1 MSKCRFCLYRRGFN
15 RQPRIMTN
23 ELVSP
28 NMWQSKPWWC
38 QPWTIILTGVIIIT
52 SSWLIFHTLW
62 LTVPVA
68 ALIILWWTYFL
79 IIVPRLLM
87 EMRAEAQ
94 RDISKR

>member
-1 MSKCRFCLYRRGFN
+1 
-15 RQPRIMTN
+15 MTE

-38 QPWTIILTGVIIIT
+38 QPWTIILTGTIIIGG
-52 SSWLIFHTLW
+52 SWLIFHTLW

-68 ALIILWWTYFL
+68 ALIVLWWTYFL

-87 EMRAEAQ
+87 EMTANPE
-94 RDISKR
+94 RDISRR

>member
-1 MSKCRFCLYRRGFN
+1 
-15 RQPRIMTN
+15 MTN

>member
-1 MSKCRFCLYRRGFN
+1 
-15 RQPRIMTN
+15 MTE

-52 SSWLIFHTLW
+52 GSWLILHTLW

-68 ALIILWWTYFL
+68 ALIVLWWTYFL

-87 EMRAEAQ
+87 EMRDNPET
-94 RDISKR
+94 DISKR